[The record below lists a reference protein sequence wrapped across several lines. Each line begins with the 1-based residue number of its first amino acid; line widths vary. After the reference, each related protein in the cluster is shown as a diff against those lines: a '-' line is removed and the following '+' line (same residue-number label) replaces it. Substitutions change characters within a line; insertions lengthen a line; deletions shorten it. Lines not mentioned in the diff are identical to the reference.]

1 MGFRRAWAQAQAAAD
16 GDPGVQGIALG
27 KRRLIGVSRT
37 GQDGPPFSA
46 MQVAENA
53 GKRKP
58 RFSLPVPILER
69 HGQ

>member
-27 KRRLIGVSRT
+27 KRRLIGVSRA

-46 MQVAENA
+46 A
-53 GKRKP
+53 
-58 RFSLPVPILER
+58 
-69 HGQ
+69 